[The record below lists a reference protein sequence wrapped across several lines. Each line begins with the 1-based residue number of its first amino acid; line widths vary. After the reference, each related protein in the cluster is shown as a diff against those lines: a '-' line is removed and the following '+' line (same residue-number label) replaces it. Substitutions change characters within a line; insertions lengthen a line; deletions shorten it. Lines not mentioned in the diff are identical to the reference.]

1 MNDKKD
7 VRPFSER
14 HPKWNFFFGL
24 VILLVL
30 LGLAG
35 IFLNYFLLYLKIGID
50 RAINY
55 LSSVVSKLDAV
66 IIVALITG
74 TVSIVGVVLSSI
86 VSKVLEYKQKRREYL
101 YQKREE
107 PYSEFIEMVYKVQE
121 STKQGKPYSDDE
133 MITDMYKFSQKLTLW
148 GSNRVIKK
156 WLKFREYSSN
166 QPDGNNQNIVF
177 IMEDIMYA
185 MRKDMGLKKLR
196 KGDLLAFFVND
207 IRSLKG

>member
-1 MNDKKD
+1 MKDKKD

-24 VILLVL
+24 IILLVL
-30 LGLAG
+30 IGLAG
-35 IFLNYFLLYLKIGID
+35 VFLYYCAHYLRIGINK
-50 RAINY
+50 AIDY

-74 TVSIVGVVLSSI
+74 MVSIIGVVLSSI

-107 PYSEFIEMVYKVQE
+107 PYSEFVEMVYKVQE
-121 STKQGKPYSDDE
+121 STKKGKPYSDDE

-185 MRKDMGLKKLR
+185 MRKDMGLRKLK